1 MGDSSLGKD
10 LWHCDFLFQMNER
23 QMRMERRQMAGK
35 IRGTATQKFY
45 TTAATNAR
53 SILEKAVVAYIDRWA
68 S

>member
-1 MGDSSLGKD
+1 
-10 LWHCDFLFQMNER
+10 MNER